1 VVPETDLAALTPA
14 EFRAA
19 VDGGRLVLGAPE
31 TQRIGGKVAL
41 ATFLAVLAT
50 PTFEE
55 ALVVAR
61 QG

>member
-1 VVPETDLAALTPA
+1 MKLRPAL
-14 EFRAA
+14 RAH
-19 VDGGRLVLGAPE
+19 VDDEGRLVLGAPE

-50 PTFEE
+50 PQFEE